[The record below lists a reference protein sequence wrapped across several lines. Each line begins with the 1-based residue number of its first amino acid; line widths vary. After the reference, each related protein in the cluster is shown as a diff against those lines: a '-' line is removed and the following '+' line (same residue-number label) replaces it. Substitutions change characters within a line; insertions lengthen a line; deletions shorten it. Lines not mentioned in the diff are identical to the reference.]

1 MHTHTHARTHTC
13 THTHTLT
20 HAHTYTHLLGAS
32 VQLLTSP
39 DNVLIRIYFQ
49 DEHTKQ
55 AFHAYPE
62 LICMDATYE
71 LLELRF
77 PVYIMLVE
85 DGNGQGE
92 IVAVFLLQ
100 EETEDSIK
108 SMIGIFKEHNPH
120 WQATH
125 VLMADKDMTERE
137 VMAAEFPCA
146 NLLICLFHTFRSFRR
161 EVSVDKMGITS
172 GQRAMCLEIL
182 QQLAYATTE
191 EGYND
196 LYIRFCDSAPP
207 SVVSY
212 FNAQWHPIHNQW
224 VMGMKYKTGNFLNG
238 TNNRLEA
245 LNQKL
250 KLFITRYSFLE
261 EFIEKF
267 FLILRVMRSERDH
280 KAALVAQKVP
290 VAFHSEY
297 SHPDSLKYMNYLTPY
312 AYHYIA
318 KQLELKDKVRLQ
330 QKEGDMY
337 EIRSSEGRTVVVTKS
352 NCECASWL
360 SMKLPCRHKLAT
372 RSLLGMALFDE
383 SLCSQC

>member
-20 HAHTYTHLLGAS
+20 HAHMHTHLLGAS

-55 AFHAYPE
+55 VFHAYSE

-85 DGNGQGE
+85 DGNSQCE

-146 NLLICLFHTFRSFRR
+146 NLLICLFHTFWLFRR
-161 EVSVDKMGITS
+161 EVSVDKMVWPACYVLRNTSAIGI
-172 GQRAMCLEIL
+172 C
-182 QQLAYATTE
+182 
-191 EGYND
+191 
-196 LYIRFCDSAPP
+196 
-207 SVVSY
+207 
-212 FNAQWHPIHNQW
+212 
-224 VMGMKYKTGNFLNG
+224 
-238 TNNRLEA
+238 
-245 LNQKL
+245 
-250 KLFITRYSFLE
+250 
-261 EFIEKF
+261 
-267 FLILRVMRSERDH
+267 
-280 KAALVAQKVP
+280 
-290 VAFHSEY
+290 
-297 SHPDSLKYMNYLTPY
+297 
-312 AYHYIA
+312 HY
-318 KQLELKDKVRLQ
+318 
-330 QKEGDMY
+330 
-337 EIRSSEGRTVVVTKS
+337 
-352 NCECASWL
+352 
-360 SMKLPCRHKLAT
+360 
-372 RSLLGMALFDE
+372 
-383 SLCSQC
+383 